1 MACDVAPPDAIAAVG
16 CWIQAN
22 AGVNLTILHD
32 PFDRSRF
39 ISGIGM
45 TIWLS
50 VVSLFFS
57 LIIGV
62 VGAWAQGSDYKWIR
76 WLINGFIV
84 VFRNTPPLVQIFF
97 FYFGVSNLL
106 PAVEDDVGM
115 RQPLLTNVQWA
126 IFSLSLFAGAFNIE
140 IFRSGIEAVPNST
153 KEAAS
158 ALGYTRL
165 GTYLHVVLPLAIRVC
180 LPALN
185 NNLVNL
191 LKTTS
196 LAYAIAVPEL
206 LYASKNIWTDA
217 QNVPTMMVVLLL
229 TYVALVGVLVW
240 AMNSWERSMAIPGFG
255 QGRGR

>member
-1 MACDVAPPDAIAAVG
+1 MEGADQLDAIQTFGLWLRDAT
-16 CWIQAN
+16 
-22 AGVNLTILHD
+22 GVNLTILYD
-32 PFDRSRF
+32 AFDRKRF
-39 ISGIGM
+39 LSGIGM

-57 LIIGV
+57 VIIGV
-62 VGAWAQGSDYKWIR
+62 IGAWAQGSDYR
-76 WLINGFIV
+76 WVRRLINGFIV

-106 PAVEDDVGM
+106 PYVEDADGM
-115 RQPLLTNVQWA
+115 RAPLLTNVQWA

-153 KEAAS
+153 KEAAA

-165 GTYLHVVLPLAIRVC
+165 GTYIHVVLPLAIRVC

-196 LAYAIAVPEL
+196 LAYAIATPEL

-240 AMNSWERSMAIPGFG
+240 AMNRWERSMAIPGFG

>member
-1 MACDVAPPDAIAAVG
+1 MPCEAAPVDVIQAAG
-16 CWIQAN
+16 CWILTDT
-22 AGVNLTILHD
+22 GINLTILHD
-32 PFDRSRF
+32 EFDRNRF
-39 ISGIGM
+39 LSGVGM
-45 TIWLS
+45 TIYLS
-50 VVSLFFS
+50 VISLFFS
-57 LIIGV
+57 VIIGV
-62 VGAWAQGSDYKWIR
+62 VGAWAQGSPLKLLR

-106 PAVEDDVGM
+106 PRVEDADGM
-115 RQPLLTNVQWA
+115 IQPLLTNVQWA
-126 IFSLSLFAGAFNIE
+126 ILSLSLFAGAFNIE
-140 IFRSGIEAVPNST
+140 IFRSGVEAVPRST
-153 KEAAS
+153 LEAAE

-165 GTYLHVVLPLAIRVC
+165 QAYRHIVLPLAIRVC

-206 LYASKNIWTDA
+206 LYASKNIWSDA

-229 TYVALVGVLVW
+229 TYVGLVGILVW
-240 AMNSWERSMAIPGFG
+240 AMNVWERSMAIPGFG

>member
-1 MACDVAPPDAIAAVG
+1 MEALAEFGRSLYETTGI
-16 CWIQAN
+16 
-22 AGVNLTILHD
+22 NLTILYD
-32 PFDRSRF
+32 PFDRDRF

-45 TIWLS
+45 TIYLS
-50 VVSLFFS
+50 VISLFFS
-57 LIIGV
+57 VIIGV
-62 VGAWAQGSDYKWIR
+62 VGAWVQGSPLKLLR

-97 FYFGVSNLL
+97 FYFGIANIL
-106 PAVEDDVGM
+106 PRVEDADGM
-115 RQPLLTNVQWA
+115 MQPLMTNVQWA
-126 IFSLSLFAGAFNIE
+126 ILSLSLFAGAFNIE
-140 IFRSGIEAVPNST
+140 IFRSGIEAVPRST
-153 KEAAS
+153 LEAAE

-165 GTYLHVVLPLAIRVC
+165 GAYRHVVLPLAIRVC

-229 TYVALVGVLVW
+229 TYVALVGILVW
-240 AMNSWERSMAIPGFG
+240 AMNAWERSMAIPGFG
-255 QGRGR
+255 QGGGR

>member
-1 MACDVAPPDAIAAVG
+1 MEAVAEWGRALYETTGI
-16 CWIQAN
+16 
-22 AGVNLTILHD
+22 NLTILYD
-32 PFDRSRF
+32 AFDQKRF
-39 ISGIGM
+39 ISGLGM
-45 TIWLS
+45 TIYLS

-57 LIIGV
+57 LVIGV
-62 VGAWAQGSDYKWIR
+62 IGAWAQGSDFKLVR
-76 WLINGFIV
+76 WLIHGFIV
-84 VFRNTPPLVQIFF
+84 IFLNTPPLVQIFF
-97 FYFGVSNLL
+97 FYFGLSNLL
-106 PAVEDDVGM
+106 PYIEDADGM
-115 RQPLLTNVQWA
+115 RAPLFTNVQWA
-126 IFSLSLFAGAFNIE
+126 IISLSLFAGAFNIE

-165 GTYLHVVLPLAIRVC
+165 GTYRHIVLPLAIRVC

-206 LYASKNIWTDA
+206 LYASKQIWTDA
-217 QNVPTMMVVLLL
+217 QNVPTMMVVLLF

-240 AMNSWERSMAIPGFG
+240 AMNAWERSMAIPGYG
-255 QGRGR
+255 AGRGR

>member
-1 MACDVAPPDAIAAVG
+1 MACDVAAVDTVQAIG
-16 CWIQAN
+16 CWLDATTGI
-22 AGVNLTILHD
+22 NLTILHD
-32 PFDRSRF
+32 ETDRTKF

-45 TIWLS
+45 TIYLS
-50 VVSLFFS
+50 VISLFFS
-57 LIIGV
+57 VIIGV
-62 VGAWAQGSDYKWIR
+62 IGAWAQGSDYKWIR
-76 WLINGFIV
+76 LLINGFIV
-84 VFRNTPPLVQIFF
+84 IFRNTPPLVQIFF
-97 FYFGVSNLL
+97 FYFGISTLL
-106 PAVEDDVGM
+106 PSTEDDLGM
-115 RQPLLTNVQWA
+115 RQPLLTNIQWA

-165 GTYLHVVLPLAIRVC
+165 GTYIHIVLPLAIRVC

-206 LYASKNIWTDA
+206 LYASKEIWTNA
-217 QNVPTMMVVLLL
+217 QNVPTMMVVVLL

-240 AMNSWERSMAIPGFG
+240 AMNAWERSMAIPGYG
-255 QGRGR
+255 QGTRR

>member
-1 MACDVAPPDAIAAVG
+1 MEGPEQLDAIQTFGLWLRDAT
-16 CWIQAN
+16 
-22 AGVNLTILHD
+22 GVNLTILYD
-32 PFDRSRF
+32 AFDRQRF

-45 TIWLS
+45 TIYLS
-50 VVSLFFS
+50 AVSLFFS
-57 LIIGV
+57 VIIGI
-62 VGAWAQGSDYKWIR
+62 VGAWAQGSDYKWVR
-76 WLINGFIV
+76 RLINGFIV
-84 VFRNTPPLVQIFF
+84 IFRNTPPLVQIFF
-97 FYFGVSNLL
+97 FYFGLSNLL
-106 PAVEDDVGM
+106 PYLEDADGM
-115 RQPLLTNVQWA
+115 RAPLFTNVQWA
-126 IFSLSLFAGAFNIE
+126 IISLSLFAGAFNIE

-153 KEAAS
+153 KEAAA

-165 GTYLHVVLPLAIRVC
+165 GTYLYIVLPLAIRVC

-206 LYASKNIWTDA
+206 LYAAKNIWTDA
-217 QNVPTMMVVLLL
+217 QNVPTMMVVLLF

-240 AMNSWERSMAIPGFG
+240 AMNRWERSMAIPGFG

>member
-1 MACDVAPPDAIAAVG
+1 MACDVASVDAIQGLG
-16 CWIQAN
+16 CWILDN
-22 AGVNLTILHD
+22 TGVNLTILHD
-32 PFDRSRF
+32 EFDRNRF

-57 LIIGV
+57 MIIGI
-62 VGAWAQGSDYKWIR
+62 VGAWAQGSDFKLIR
-76 WLINGFIV
+76 WFINGFIV
-84 VFRNTPPLVQIFF
+84 LFRNTPPLVQIFF
-97 FYFGVSNLL
+97 FYFGISNLL
-106 PAVEDDVGM
+106 PYIEDADGM
-115 RQPLLTNVQWA
+115 RAPLLTNVQWA

-153 KEAAS
+153 KEAAA

-165 GTYLHVVLPLAIRVC
+165 GTYIHIVLPLAIRVC

-240 AMNSWERSMAIPGFG
+240 AMNAWERSMAVPGYG
-255 QGRGR
+255 QGGGR

>member
-1 MACDVAPPDAIAAVG
+1 MACDVAQADAIASLG
-16 CWIQAN
+16 CWLLDST
-22 AGVNLTILHD
+22 GVNLTILYD
-32 PFDRSRF
+32 PFDRARF

-50 VVSLFFS
+50 VISLFFS
-57 LIIGV
+57 VIIGV
-62 VGAWAQGSDYKWIR
+62 VGAWAQGSDYVWIR
-76 WLINGFIV
+76 RIINGFIV

-97 FYFGVSNLL
+97 FYFGISNLL

-115 RQPLLTNVQWA
+115 RAPLLTNVQWA

-153 KEAAS
+153 KEAAA

-165 GTYLHVVLPLAIRVC
+165 GTYLHIVLPLAIRVC

-217 QNVPTMMVVLLL
+217 QNVPTMMVVLLF
-229 TYVALVGVLVW
+229 TYVGLVGILVW
-240 AMNSWERSMAIPGFG
+240 AMNAWERSMAIPGFG

>member
-1 MACDVAPPDAIAAVG
+1 MEGAEHLDAIQTFGV
-16 CWIQAN
+16 WLRDT
-22 AGVNLTILHD
+22 AGINLTILYD
-32 PFDRSRF
+32 AVDRWKF

-57 LIIGV
+57 VIIGV

-84 VFRNTPPLVQIFF
+84 IFRNTPPLVQIFF
-97 FYFGVSNLL
+97 FYFGIANLL
-106 PAVEDDVGM
+106 PGIEDADGM
-115 RQPLLTNVQWA
+115 RAPLFTNVQWA
-126 IFSLSLFAGAFNIE
+126 IISLSLFAGAFNIE

-153 KEAAS
+153 KEAAA

-165 GTYLHVVLPLAIRVC
+165 GTYRHIVLPLAIRVC

-217 QNVPTMMVVLLL
+217 QNVPTMMVVLLF

-240 AMNSWERSMAIPGFG
+240 AMNRWERSMAVPGYG
-255 QGRGR
+255 QGGGR

>member
-1 MACDVAPPDAIAAVG
+1 MACDVAPPDVIAAAG
-16 CWIQAN
+16 CWILDHT
-22 AGVNLTILHD
+22 GVNLTILHD
-32 PFDRSRF
+32 EFDRRRF
-39 ISGIGM
+39 VSGIGM

-76 WLINGFIV
+76 RLINGFIV

-97 FYFGVSNLL
+97 FYFGISTLL
-106 PAVEDDVGM
+106 PSVEDDVGM
-115 RQPLLTNVQWA
+115 RQPLFSNIQWA

-153 KEAAS
+153 KEAAA

-165 GTYLHVVLPLAIRVC
+165 GTYLHIVLPLAIRVC

-240 AMNSWERSMAIPGFG
+240 AMNAWERSMAIPGFG

>member
-1 MACDVAPPDAIAAVG
+1 MEAIAEFG
-16 CWIQAN
+16 RSLYETTGI
-22 AGVNLTILHD
+22 NLTILYD
-32 PFDRSRF
+32 PFDRDRF

-45 TIWLS
+45 TIYLS
-50 VVSLFFS
+50 VISLFFS
-57 LIIGV
+57 VIIGV
-62 VGAWAQGSDYKWIR
+62 VGAWVQGSPLKLLR

-97 FYFGVSNLL
+97 FYFGISTIL
-106 PAVEDDVGM
+106 PRVEDADGM
-115 RQPLLTNVQWA
+115 MQPLMTNVQWA
-126 IFSLSLFAGAFNIE
+126 ILSLSLFAGAFNIE
-140 IFRSGIEAVPNST
+140 IFRSGIEAVPRST
-153 KEAAS
+153 LEAAE

-165 GTYLHVVLPLAIRVC
+165 GAYRHVVLPLAIRVC

-206 LYASKNIWTDA
+206 TYASKNIWTDA

-240 AMNSWERSMAIPGFG
+240 AMNAWERSMAIPGFG
-255 QGRGR
+255 QGGGR

>member
-1 MACDVAPPDAIAAVG
+1 MACDVAQADAIASLG
-16 CWIQAN
+16 CWLLDTT
-22 AGVNLTILHD
+22 GVNLTILYD

-50 VVSLFFS
+50 VISLFFS

-62 VGAWAQGSDYKWIR
+62 VGAWAQGSDYVWVRRI
-76 WLINGFIV
+76 INGFIV

-97 FYFGVSNLL
+97 FYFGISNLL

-115 RQPLLTNVQWA
+115 RAPLLTNVQWA

-153 KEAAS
+153 KEAAA

-165 GTYLHVVLPLAIRVC
+165 GTYRHIVLPLAIRVC

-191 LKTTS
+191 VKTTT
-196 LAYAIAVPEL
+196 LAYAIGVPEL
-206 LYASKNIWTDA
+206 LYAASQIWSEMF
-217 QNVPTMMVVLLL
+217 NVREMMNVLLV
-229 TYVALVGVLVW
+229 TYVLLVGVLVW
-240 AMNSWERSMAIPGFG
+240 IMGRWERAMRIPGYST
-255 QGRGR
+255 